1 MRGEHANPAMVTITQ
16 TLAVRLRRV
25 QTAAATGASHCLIN
39 THPQDCA
46 TLLGTHLTRAATLL
60 AP

>member
-1 MRGEHANPAMVTITQ
+1 MVTITQ